1 MKALLDLLEGI
12 VKREVSQL
20 SSVLRGFMQEIQST
34 CGQSNNESLHVDK
47 EVDPSMVSG
56 ENEVVPLGEK
66 ELDALVV
73 SIENEV
79 APSSEKKVVG
89 SVL

>member
-1 MKALLDLLEGI
+1 
-12 VKREVSQL
+12 
-20 SSVLRGFMQEIQST
+20 
-34 CGQSNNESLHVDK
+34 
-47 EVDPSMVSG
+47 MVSG

-66 ELDALVV
+66 EVDALVV